1 MTESTA
7 LRALGILRGEPLVRL
22 MGRLREGDETLA
34 DDLHEMERAAS
45 LLALAAPP
53 TAPPADLK
61 RRVVSRAAAEG
72 YYFLPERASEWEP
85 ATVRVAS
92 SGAAGTVSLT
102 RVAIPGAYVR
112 RLFIHARESQEA
124 RLVRLM
130 PSAPASAIAQLTGS
144 GFYVLSGDLHL
155 DGERLEIGDWYG
167 ASGEPPTGRTEWGCV
182 LFTVLA
188 GVATR
193 GRSRA
198 RTIVR
203 ASEGVWAE
211 AAPGVA
217 VKGLGE
223 DAEHG
228 LRASL
233 VRMEPGAGWP
243 AHRHEGVEQVFVV
256 RGDWRCLGTT
266 LRPGDYHRAGAGTE
280 HETTTSTNGCK
291 LIVVRHSVE

>member
-22 MGRLREGDETLA
+22 MGRLRQGDVALE
-34 DDLHEMERAAS
+34 DDLHEMEHAAS

-53 TAPPADLK
+53 VDPPAILK
-61 RRVVSRAAAEG
+61 RRVLSRAASEG
-72 YYFLPERASEWEP
+72 YYFLPERLSEWEP
-85 ATVRVAS
+85 AMTRVS
-92 SGAAGTVSLT
+92 SGGAMGAVAAGA
-102 RVAIPGAYVR
+102 AISGAWVR
-112 RLFIHARESQEA
+112 RLFIHARESHEA

-130 PSAPASAIAQLTGS
+130 PSAPAAALAQLTGA
-144 GFYVLSGDLHL
+144 GFYVLSGDLHV
-155 DGERLEIGDWYG
+155 DGERLDMGDWYG
-167 ASGEPPTGRTEWGCV
+167 ANGEPPSGRTDMGCV
-182 LFTVLA
+182 LFTVLSGA
-188 GVATR
+188 ASR

-203 ASEGVWAE
+203 AADGAWTEE
-211 AAPGVA
+211 APGVA
-217 VKGLGE
+217 SKRLGE

-243 AHRHEGVEQVFVV
+243 AHRHEGAEELFVV

-266 LRPGDYHRAGAGTE
+266 LRPGDYHRAGSGTE
-280 HETTTSTNGCK
+280 HETTTSAHGCK
-291 LIVVRHSVE
+291 LIVVRHTVE